1 MSTMTAASGSG
12 APMGVLC
19 ALPEELRLFRAEVAD
34 PRVESHG
41 ATDVVLGTLDGIPV
55 AMAETGIG
63 KVNAAAT
70 ATLLCDRYACNRLLV
85 SGVAGALDPALS
97 IGDVVVGNRVIQHD
111 FGRLTDDGFTA
122 YRPGDMP
129 FPGASDRVGWSLGD
143 ELAARV
149 RDALGDEPL
158 PGVRARDGGARH
170 VPAIHFGTIL
180 TGDAFIAG
188 DRIRRDLLARYGALV
203 VEMEG
208 GAVVQVAERYGAR
221 WLVVRAVSD
230 LAGHDGA
237 IDFAIFLDD
246 AAHTAAT
253 LLRRLAPV
261 L

>member
-1 MSTMTAASGSG
+1 MTAPPRAGV
-12 APMGVLC
+12 PMGVLC
-19 ALPEELRLFRAEVAD
+19 ALPEELRLFRADVAHA
-34 PRVESHG
+34 RAETHGGVE
-41 ATDVVLGTLDGIPV
+41 VVLGTLDGIPV

-70 ATLLCDRYACNRLLV
+70 ATLLCDRYGCDRLLL
-85 SGVAGALDPALS
+85 SGVAGALDPSLS
-97 IGDVVVGNRVIQHD
+97 IGDVVVGTRIVQHD
-111 FGRLTDDGFTA
+111 YGRLTDDGFTA
-122 YRPGDMP
+122 YRPGDVP
-129 FPGASDRVGWSLGD
+129 FPGATDRVGWPLGD
-143 ELAARV
+143 EVTARV
-149 RDALGDEPL
+149 REALGEEPL

-170 VPAIHFGTIL
+170 VPTIHFGTIL
-180 TGDAFIAG
+180 TGDAFVAG
-188 DRIRRDLLARYGALV
+188 DRVRRDLLAQYGALV

-208 GAVVQVAERYGAR
+208 GAVVQVAQRYGAR